1 MENILICSN
10 YGSDNKDDLH
20 VPGGSPGAWPVSNI
34 YLLIRRL
41 MMTGPGSLGPL
52 VIMLLLDII
61 S

>member
-1 MENILICSN
+1 MLI

-41 MMTGPGSLGPL
+41 MMSGPGSLGPL
-52 VIMLLLDII
+52 VIVLLLDII